1 MALGVEQLFSVFA
14 ARVAEMLRDR
24 HGLDPASLLR
34 VNEQERTLE
43 GLVRSVH
50 EGGPEWYEFTPTS
63 EQLGWSGPESM
74 ATAFVAEYLRRRESC
89 R

>member
-1 MALGVEQLFSVFA
+1 MALDVEQLFSVFA

-24 HGLDPASLLR
+24 HGLDPAPLLR
-34 VNEQERTLE
+34 IRDGGRTIE
-43 GLVRSVH
+43 ALVRSAH
-50 EGGPEWYEFTPTS
+50 EGGPEWYEFSPTP

-74 ATAFVAEYLRRRESC
+74 ATSFVSEYLRRRQSC